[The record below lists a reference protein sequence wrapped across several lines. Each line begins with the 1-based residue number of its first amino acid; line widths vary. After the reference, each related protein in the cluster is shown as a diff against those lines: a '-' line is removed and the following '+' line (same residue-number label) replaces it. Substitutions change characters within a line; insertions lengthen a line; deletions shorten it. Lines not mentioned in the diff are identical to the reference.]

1 MQRRTLSRL
10 RSVDFYKKIPSDL
23 TEATLTGAWL
33 SIAASVIMALLL
45 VLELAAFLR
54 VQTVSELVVDRSPSN
69 ELLKV
74 CVGGGGGQ
82 GGCRVTLWR
91 VLCAAHALDDQKEE
105 EDGVRTKPPP
115 RPLNTTND
123 TPTDL
128 NDPPSKNKNENNAT
142 GHVQHL
148 LPGALVRVRDR
159 RRLRRARHEAHEP
172 D

>member
-74 CVGGGGGQ
+74 CVCVCGCCGVCGGEGGLLRHAVACAVCCACVGRSER
-82 GGCRVTLWR
+82 GG
-91 VLCAAHALDDQKEE
+91 
-105 EDGVRTKPPP
+105 
-115 RPLNTTND
+115 
-123 TPTDL
+123 
-128 NDPPSKNKNENNAT
+128 
-142 GHVQHL
+142 
-148 LPGALVRVRDR
+148 R
-159 RRLRRARHEAHEP
+159 RRAHQATTSTSIHNKQHP
-172 D
+172 HRP